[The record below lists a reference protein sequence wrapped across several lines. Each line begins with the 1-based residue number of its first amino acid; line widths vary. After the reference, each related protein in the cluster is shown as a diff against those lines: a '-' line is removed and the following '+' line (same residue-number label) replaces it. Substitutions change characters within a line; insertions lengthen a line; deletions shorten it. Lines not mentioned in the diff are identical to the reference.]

1 MWCSPSCDHIRLSLP
16 SAFHTLECRWQLEPA
31 SAIVHL
37 AMNVAATPFS
47 SAISFTP
54 CL

>member
-1 MWCSPSCDHIRLSLP
+1 MRLSLP
-16 SAFHTLECRWQLEPA
+16 SALHTLECRWQLEPA

-47 SAISFTP
+47 SAISLTP